1 MQLCLSFSSFQSSSD
16 PAVYRSPC
24 RDCLAEPLS
33 FEVSCYAVTDNVT
46 VYYSVM
52 STECQ
57 FPSGVG
63 EGGDGVEREE
73 GRKAWKI
80 CTIYKNK

>member
-1 MQLCLSFSSFQSSSD
+1 M
-16 PAVYRSPC
+16 YKSP
-24 RDCLAEPLS
+24 RRVCLAEPLS
-33 FEVSCYAVTDNVT
+33 FEVSCYSVTDYVT
-46 VYYSVM
+46 IYFSVT

-57 FPSGVG
+57 FPSGMR
-63 EGGDGVEREE
+63 EGGDGVESEE